1 MTAEDRVGGQWP
13 GDAPNAQRF
22 AVSPDYFATLRIPV
36 LHGRPFTA
44 NDRADAE
51 PVVILNTTAARTL
64 WQNENAIGKRVRIAG
79 GEGNPFRRV
88 VGVVGDVA
96 PGDLGAR
103 KRAQA
108 YLPLSQFLPGTVT
121 GVARTTTGAPA
132 LRDVLRRIDP
142 DVAFYGIAPLPS
154 LVRQSEARRTFILTC
169 LSSFSMVTL
178 ALAMIGLYGVL
189 SLFVSSRT
197 REIGV
202 RMALGSTNARAF
214 SFIVGQGLR
223 LVSVAMII
231 GLAATLLLGRFLTAL
246 LFGVRSSDPST
257 MAGVALA
264 FSVVAAMA
272 CAIPAWRAS
281 RVSPMR
287 ALHEE

>member
-1 MTAEDRVGGQWP
+1 VGGQWP

-202 RMALGSTNARAF
+202 RMALGAQRKDVLSLV
-214 SFIVGQGLR
+214 VGRGLK
-223 LVSVAMII
+223 LALL
-231 GLAATLLLGRFLTAL
+231 GLALGLIAAFAATRFVSSLLYGVTATDPVTFVGVSLLLPLVAGLASWLPARRATKL
-246 LFGVRSSDPST
+246 DPIT
-257 MAGVALA
+257 VL
-264 FSVVAAMA
+264 
-272 CAIPAWRAS
+272 R
-281 RVSPMR
+281 
-287 ALHEE
+287 HE